1 MPASIPSSPSR
12 ACGEAM
18 LSPDAAGMASRA
30 PRVEPYRHTA
40 ARCVRF
46 DPQAADVAALVAAIV
61 CARCPGVVV
70 DHVGS
75 TAVHGCAG
83 KGIVDLVAIYPEG
96 RLAETRAALDA
107 LGFQRQ
113 TFGDPF
119 PEERP
124 MRVGT
129 VRLGGRRYRVHV
141 HVIAAASPEVMA
153 LRRFRDLLRDHREL
167 ASAYVQ
173 RKRALIAAG
182 VVGSPAYSEAKGGF
196 IRAALAADSDGAAP
210 ADASA

>member
-1 MPASIPSSPSR
+1 MAGTPSPV
-12 ACGEAM
+12 
-18 LSPDAAGMASRA
+18 

-40 ARCVRF
+40 ARCVGF
-46 DPQAADVAALVAAIV
+46 DPHAADVAALVAQIV
-61 CARCPGVVV
+61 CERCPGVVV

-75 TAVHGCAG
+75 TAVPGCAG
-83 KGIVDLVAIYPEG
+83 KGIVDLVATYPEG

-141 HVIAAASPEVMA
+141 HVIAAASPEVIA
-153 LRRFRDLLRDHREL
+153 LRRFRDLLLDDPEL
-167 ASAYVQ
+167 AGAYVE

-196 IRAALAADSDGAAP
+196 IRAALEADSAAAP
-210 ADASA
+210 PPGASA